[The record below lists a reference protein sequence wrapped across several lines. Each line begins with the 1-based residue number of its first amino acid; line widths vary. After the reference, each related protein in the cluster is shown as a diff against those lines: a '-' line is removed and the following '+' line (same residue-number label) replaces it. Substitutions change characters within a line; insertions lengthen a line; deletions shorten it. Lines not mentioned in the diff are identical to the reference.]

1 MKMVD
6 RLKLETFREIE
17 LLKKVRGQCP
27 YVIEYFDDFP
37 FHAVKQCI
45 VTEYLERGDLETLI
59 EKYKNRDRTLLP
71 EKINYLAVQILEGIK
86 FLHSKDIIHR
96 DIKPK

>member
-1 MKMVD
+1 MVD
-6 RLKLETFREIE
+6 RFKLETLREIN
-17 LLKKVRGQCP
+17 LLQEVKNKSP
-27 YVIEYFDDFP
+27 YIIEYFHDFP

-59 EKYKNRDRTLLP
+59 GKYKTMKKTFLP
-71 EKINYLAVQILEGIK
+71 EKINYWAVQILEGIK
-86 FLHSKDIIHR
+86 FLHSIDIIHR